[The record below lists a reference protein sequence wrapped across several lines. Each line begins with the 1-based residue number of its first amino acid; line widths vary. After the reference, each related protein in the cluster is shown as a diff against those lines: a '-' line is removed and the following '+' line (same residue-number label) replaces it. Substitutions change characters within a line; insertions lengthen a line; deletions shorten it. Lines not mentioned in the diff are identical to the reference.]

1 MTIPQR
7 LKSER
12 GATQV
17 RFTDAL
23 VTAILLG
30 ILLFVAYL
38 QFATYHPSPLATP
51 LSAPAPVAH

>member
-1 MTIPQR
+1 MTNARR

-12 GATQV
+12 GATHV
-17 RFTDAL
+17 GFTDAL

-38 QFATYHPSPLATP
+38 QFATYNLAPSAAPPGAPT
-51 LSAPAPVAH
+51 SAPR

>member
-1 MTIPQR
+1 MTIAQR

-12 GATQV
+12 GATQI

-30 ILLFVAYL
+30 ILMFVAYL
-38 QFATYHPSPLATP
+38 QFATYHA
-51 LSAPAPVAH
+51 APAVESTAAPTSH

>member
-1 MTIPQR
+1 MTIAQR

-17 RFTDAL
+17 GFTDAL

-38 QFATYHPSPLATP
+38 QFATYNHAPSAVPQASP
-51 LSAPAPVAH
+51 IAAPH